1 MPLLASSWRER
12 RADFLKARMVTAEG
26 IHNRKNQIET
36 CRLHCLWDWKSGE
49 VTGASAHEDS

>member
-26 IHNRKNQIET
+26 IHGRKDQFEA
-36 CRLHCLWDWKSGE
+36 CRLHCLWGLE
-49 VTGASAHEDS
+49 VWGSDRCLGA